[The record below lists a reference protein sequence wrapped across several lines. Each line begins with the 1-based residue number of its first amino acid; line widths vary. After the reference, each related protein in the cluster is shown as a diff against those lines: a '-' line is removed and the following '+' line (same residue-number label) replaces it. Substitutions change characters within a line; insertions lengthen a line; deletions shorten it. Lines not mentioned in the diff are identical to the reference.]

1 LVARKALKNHL
12 VARKAL
18 KNHLVARKALKNP
31 LVVSVNKLKIIL
43 NMFNPSV
50 RACEAGV
57 SKADWAEPL
66 NSPLKKGRTPK
77 VGVARYYSAVR
88 GRDPS

>member
-1 LVARKALKNHL
+1 
-12 VARKAL
+12 
-18 KNHLVARKALKNP
+18 
-31 LVVSVNKLKIIL
+31 
-43 NMFNPSV
+43 MFNPSV